1 MIQHYN
7 ISDQAYGEFN
17 GGDIIENKPLGFPQ
31 DSGKL
36 KPYSNLFYWAHA
48 SARKDSVIGLHPH
61 RGFEIMSIVLE
72 GNIQHY
78 DTLLKQ
84 WIPLEKGDVQLIQS
98 GSGISH
104 AEAMQSESEIF
115 QIWFNPDLRKT
126 LSHPAKYL
134 DVKGK
139 DLPQTN
145 HITTIVGKD
154 SPIQLES
161 EKIEITEIALQVGKF
176 QMNIEKEFYYSLYL
190 IEGQLMIY
198 QVRVSKDDF
207 FIVEDEESLNYEVLV
222 NGRMLCIK
230 SPVTLSYPVY

>member
-145 HITTIVGKD
+145 NITTIVGKD

-161 EKIEITEIALQVGKF
+161 EKIEITEIAIQVGIF
-176 QMNIEKEFYYSLYL
+176 QMEIEKEFYYSIYL
-190 IEGQLMIY
+190 IEGELMIH
-198 QVRVSKDDF
+198 QVHISENDF
-207 FIVEDEESLNYEVLV
+207 FIVKNEESLNYEVLV
-222 NGRMLCIK
+222 NGRMLCVK